1 MVGKLAVVSRTFV
14 VLVEP
19 VAGKLAAVS
28 RTFFALVVPGE
39 LVRKFVAEILGEI
52 LERRLEIFASFQRI
66 GCIYREVGKMEY
78 EFWLKI

>member
-1 MVGKLAVVSRTFV
+1 MAGKLAAVSRTFV

-28 RTFFALVVPGE
+28 RTFALVVPGE